1 MNYNIHTKRIFILYG
16 FYYIV
21 HLPLEEKDKTEIKD
35 GKGRR
40 CHWKQR
46 KQHQTLS
53 LSRPFLINARST
65 AWCRCWCFSIIIFS
79 ILAKWLLQLS
89 LLFYIEMLMASID
102 THTQNIFRDI
112 ALSVVFCRFLVV
124 YWRLVQ
130 TQVLHLLTH
139 VNHMEHSN
147 KMTKCICFTISIRF
161 WQPANTRFILRESF
175 WQIIKH
181 LRLNI

>member
-1 MNYNIHTKRIFILYG
+1 MSLEATKTT
-16 FYYIV
+16 
-21 HLPLEEKDKTEIKD
+21 PNS
-35 GKGRR
+35 
-40 CHWKQR
+40 
-46 KQHQTLS
+46 LS
-53 LSRPFLINARST
+53 LSRPFLVNARST

-130 TQVLHLLTH
+130 TQMLHLLTH

-175 WQIIKH
+175 WQIIRH
-181 LRLNI
+181 LRLKI